1 MGAKVL
7 KWIGYVT
14 AVLSLIA
21 GIRGLQTLIAGRV
34 ESHQKTESLLAS
46 EQLQLRAHDYET
58 AWQTLEQAAQ
68 TGAEAD
74 KVRDARETLAMEW
87 LENIHVQDSQKF
99 SDIVKRLDPVLT
111 SGAAAAKTPQH
122 KADLL
127 AHLGWSYFLRGRDGM
142 TGFDPAQTYA
152 DAVHEDPDNP
162 YAQAMWGHWILWNS
176 RQPAA
181 AASHFVAA
189 LRSGRQ
195 RDFVRRLQ
203 LSALLNGHNQVC
215 DQEIARVLNSI
226 RKENGSVDED
236 TRQRL
241 FSLYNEELISST
253 DSAAFIN
260 ALAPADQLLTFH
272 WLFDHLNLSESAAL
286 SRSFEIAL
294 LEEAAGQRSE
304 ALASFQAVN
313 AQLGGRAGSLLT
325 KTQAAIRR
333 LSRS

>member
-21 GIRGLQTLIAGRV
+21 GIRGLQILISGKV
-34 ESHQKTESLLAS
+34 ESHRKTESLLAS

-68 TGAEAD
+68 TGSEAD
-74 KVRDARETLAMEW
+74 KVRDAREALAMEW
-87 LENIHVQDSQKF
+87 LENIHVQDTQKF
-99 SDIVKRLDPVLT
+99 SDIVKKLDPVLT

-142 TGFDPAQTYA
+142 TGIDPAKTYA
-152 DAVHEDPDNP
+152 DAVHEDPENP
-162 YAQAMWGHWILWNS
+162 YAQAMWGHWILWNTGE
-176 RQPAA
+176 PAGA
-181 AASHFVAA
+181 TPHFEAA

-195 RDFVRRLQ
+195 PEFVRRLQ
-203 LSALLNGHNQVC
+203 LISLLNGQSQVC
-215 DQEIARVLNSI
+215 GPEIARVLNAI
-226 RKENGSVDED
+226 RKENGSVDDD
-236 TRQRL
+236 TRRRL
-241 FSLYNEELISST
+241 STLYQEELIYS
-253 DSAAFIN
+253 DNSAAFIN
-260 ALAPADQLLTFH
+260 GVRPAEHLLTFH
-272 WLFDHLNLSESAAL
+272 WLFDRMDLSDSAAL

-294 LEEAAGQRSE
+294 LQEAAGQRSE

-313 AQLGGRAGSLLT
+313 AQLGGHPGSLLN

>member
-14 AVLSLIA
+14 AELSLIA
-21 GIRGLQTLIAGRV
+21 GIRGLQVLISGKV

-68 TGAEAD
+68 TGGEAD
-74 KVRDARETLAMEW
+74 KVREARETLAMEW
-87 LENIHVQDSQKF
+87 LENIHVQDTQKF
-99 SDIVKRLDPVLT
+99 SDIVKKLDPVLT

-142 TGFDPAQTYA
+142 TGVDPAQTYA
-152 DAVHEDPDNP
+152 DAVQADPNNP

-176 RQPAA
+176 RQPAGA
-181 AASHFVAA
+181 APHFEAA
-189 LRSGRQ
+189 LRSSRQ

-203 LSALLNGHNQVC
+203 LSALLNSQIQAC
-215 DQEIARVLNSI
+215 DQEIARVQNAI
-226 RKENGSVDED
+226 RKEDGSVDED

-241 FSLYNEELISST
+241 FSLYDQELISSG
-253 DSAAFIN
+253 DSAGFIN
-260 ALAPADQLLTFH
+260 AVAPSEQLLTFH
-272 WLFDHLNLSESAAL
+272 WLFDRLDLGESAAL

-294 LEEAAGQRSE
+294 LQEA
-304 ALASFQAVN
+304 
-313 AQLGGRAGSLLT
+313 
-325 KTQAAIRR
+325 
-333 LSRS
+333 

>member
-21 GIRGLQTLIAGRV
+21 GIRGLQILISGKV

-46 EQLQLRAHDYET
+46 EQLQLGAHDYES
-58 AWQTLEQAAQ
+58 AWQTLDQAVQ
-68 TGAEAD
+68 TGGEPD

-87 LENIHVQDSQKF
+87 LENIHVQDTQKF
-99 SDIVKRLDPVLT
+99 SDIVKKLDPVLT

-142 TGFDPAQTYA
+142 TGIDPAKTYA
-152 DAVHEDPDNP
+152 DAVQGDPDNP

-176 RQPAA
+176 RQPAG
-181 AASHFVAA
+181 AASHFDAA
-189 LRSGRQ
+189 LHSGRQ

-203 LSALLNGHNQVC
+203 LSALMNGQNPAC
-215 DQEIARVLNSI
+215 DQEIARVVNAI
-226 RKENGSVDED
+226 RKENGSVDDD

-241 FSLYNEELISST
+241 FSLYDMELISST

-260 ALAPADQLLTFH
+260 ALAPAEQLLTFH
-272 WLFDHLNLSESAAL
+272 WLFDRLDLGDSAAL

-294 LEEAAGQRSE
+294 LQEAAGQRSE

-313 AQLGGRAGSLLT
+313 TQLGGRPGSLLT

>member
-21 GIRGLQTLIAGRV
+21 GIRGLQTLISGKM

-46 EQLQLRAHDYET
+46 EQLQLRAHDYES
-58 AWQTLEQAAQ
+58 AWQTLEQASQ

-87 LENIHVQDSQKF
+87 LENIHVQDTQKF
-99 SDIVKRLDPVLT
+99 SDIVKKLDPVLT
-111 SGAAAAKTPQH
+111 AGAAAARSPQH

-142 TGFDPAQTYA
+142 TGIDPATTYA
-152 DAVHEDPDNP
+152 EAIQDDPDNP
-162 YAQAMWGHWILWNS
+162 YAHAMWGHWILWKS
-176 RQPAA
+176 RRPDAA
-181 AASHFVAA
+181 MPHFDAA
-189 LRSGRQ
+189 LRSNRQ
-195 RDFVRRLQ
+195 RDFVRNLQ
-203 LSALLNGHNQVC
+203 LTALLNGQNPAC
-215 DQEIARVLNSI
+215 DQEVVRVLNAI

-236 TRQRL
+236 TRQKL
-241 FSLYNEELISST
+241 FSLYNGELIYS
-253 DSAAFIN
+253 DDPGAFLN
-260 ALAPADQLLTFH
+260 AVAPAEQLATFH
-272 WLFDHLNLSESAAL
+272 WLFDRMDLSESAAI
-286 SRSFEIAL
+286 SRSFAIAVL
-294 LEEAAGQRSE
+294 QEAAGQRAE
-304 ALASFQAVN
+304 ALASFQAVS
-313 AQLGGRAGSLLT
+313 AQLDGHSGSLLT